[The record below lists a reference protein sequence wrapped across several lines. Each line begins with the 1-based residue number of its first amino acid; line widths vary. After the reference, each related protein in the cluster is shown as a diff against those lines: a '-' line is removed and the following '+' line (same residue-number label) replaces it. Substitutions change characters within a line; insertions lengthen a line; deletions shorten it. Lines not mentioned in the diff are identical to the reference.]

1 MCLRN
6 CPAIIL
12 FLLILT
18 GCELQNLQPNADLS
32 SLTAVQQRANE
43 AYQNEDWKTAEK
55 EYHYLA
61 KNLPSEIEPWFRLG
75 NIYARTGKLDAA
87 VSAYREALVRDT
99 KNSKIWHNLGIVQLR
114 QATNTFVEM
123 LAYTDPNDPLNQR
136 ARHVVNT
143 MGEMMTTGFG
153 AGAATAE

>member
-1 MCLRN
+1 MCLRH
-6 CPAIIL
+6 CLSIL
-12 FLLILT
+12 FLLIFT
-18 GCELQNLQPNADLS
+18 GCDIQNLQPNPDLTSLVEVQKRAD
-32 SLTAVQQRANE
+32 A

-55 EYHYLA
+55 EYLYLA

-75 NIYARTGKLDAA
+75 NIYARTGQLDAA

-123 LAYTDPNDPLNQR
+123 LDYTNPDDPLNQR
-136 ARHVVNT
+136 AKQIVDT
-143 MGEMMTTGFG
+143 MGDLM
-153 AGAATAE
+153 ANRLGAAVPE

>member
-1 MCLRN
+1 MCLKHLL
-6 CPAIIL
+6 AIL

-18 GCELQNLQPNADLS
+18 GCDIQNLQPGADLS
-32 SLTAVQQRANE
+32 SMVEVQKRANE
-43 AYQNEDWKTAEK
+43 AYQQEDWKTAEK
-55 EYHYLA
+55 EYLFLS
-61 KNLPSEIEPWFRLG
+61 KNLPNEIEPWFRLG

-123 LAYTDPNDPLNQR
+123 LDYTDTSDPLNQR
-136 ARHVVNT
+136 ARQVVNA
-143 MGEMMTTGFG
+143 MGELMATGFESSP
-153 AGAATAE
+153 AAE